1 MTASNGHSGHD
12 KCGGRT
18 RAGGSCQRP
27 AGWGTDHVGIGRCK
41 LHGGS
46 TPTHQVAAHREL
58 VRQAEDEAL
67 RELAVL
73 GLPPPMDNPLLV
85 LAELAA
91 ETRQWQLILRGR
103 VAELD
108 SLAVVTDSGAERIRA
123 VILAFERATA
133 QAAELAETLARLN
146 VDARLTAISR
156 AQGMTVFR
164 AFQRGLSM
172 LELSEHQWALAREAM
187 PKVLRALTADVG

>member
-1 MTASNGHSGHD
+1 
-12 KCGGRT
+12 
-18 RAGGSCQRP
+18 
-27 AGWGTDHVGIGRCK
+27 
-41 LHGGS
+41 
-46 TPTHQVAAHREL
+46 
-58 VRQAEDEAL
+58 
-67 RELAVL
+67 
-73 GLPPPMDNPLLV
+73 
-85 LAELAA
+85 
-91 ETRQWQLILRGR
+91 
-103 VAELD
+103 LD
-108 SLAVVTDSGAERIRA
+108 SLAVGTDSGAERIRA

-156 AQGMTVFR
+156 AQGMTVFH